1 MKSSRSAFFV
11 ILSVITISVLFI
23 WPNIGTKTIEV
34 HFLPNLTEDQVK
46 SSADSLKSY
55 LERYYKDRYTG
66 NLVEVSGDTSRTTP
80 EKDAGKEIANEGKS
94 YVFKITGN
102 FVQAAFIN
110 ELYRQPGVDSERI
123 EVKKL
128 WVEENLKAKPFKL
141 GLDLQGGMN
150 LLMEADFAKLKK
162 QLEEHY
168 SPTYIAELN
177 AKITQ
182 QQDKKEKK
190 KLESE
195 LAQVNRILELTSEQK
210 KEYVQGAQEIIRS
223 RIDKTGVAEPLI
235 RMQGDDKIEISLPG
249 VASPEQAKKIV
260 SSTAKVEYRLGEP
273 LVNGEAKLQNAANAY
288 FGKYIA
294 LESDTM
300 REAYLKEIEKL
311 TNLPPQFGIYVSW
324 SKDPQGKTKNL
335 VPRHFLVL
343 ERKVSMSGDDISPNT
358 YVGFDQES
366 VQNTVNFQLT
376 PEGSKKFAKI
386 TSENVGKFLAILI
399 DDKVRSYPTIRSAI
413 VTGSAQ
419 ISGDFSPQEAKDLAM
434 IIKEGSLP
442 VPMKIVEE
450 RSIGPSLGKESIKN
464 GVLAI
469 LLGMVFVAIYMIIYY
484 HIPGFISI
492 MALMLNVLFMS
503 ALLAMIDYT
512 ITLPGLAGVVLTFGM
527 IVDSNVIIYERVRE
541 ELHRGKSLKLA
552 LEMAYDRSAMTIFDS
567 NLTTI
572 VAAILLMQFGVGPI
586 KGFAVTL
593 CIGIL
598 TSLFTSLYVSKAF
611 FAFILYTLNVS
622 KMSFGW
628 GKYRKA
634 IVTGGEK

>member
-1 MKSSRSAFFV
+1 LKSSRSAFFV
-11 ILSVITISVLFI
+11 ILSVIVISLLFI
-23 WPNIGTKTIEV
+23 WPNVGTKTIEV
-34 HFLPNLTEDQVK
+34 HFLPNLSEAEIQ
-46 SSADSLKSY
+46 SSAESLKTY
-55 LERYYKDRYTG
+55 LARYYQNRYTG
-66 NLVEVSGDTSRTTP
+66 VLVED
-80 EKDAGKEIANEGKS
+80 KNGKNVDKTGKS
-94 YVFKITGN
+94 YIYKITGN

-110 ELYRQPGVDSERI
+110 ELYRQPGVDPERI

-128 WVEENLKAKPFKL
+128 WVEENLKAKSFKL

-150 LLMEADFAKLKK
+150 LLMEADFVKLKK

-168 SPTYIAELN
+168 SESYIAELN
-177 AKITQ
+177 AKIAQ

-195 LAQVNRILELTSEQK
+195 LSQIHKILELTSDQK

-260 SSTAKVEYRLGEP
+260 SSTARVEYRLSEP
-273 LVNGEAKLQNAANAY
+273 MTNGEAKLQGAANAY
-288 FGKYIA
+288 FGKY
-294 LESDTM
+294 LELENESM
-300 REAYLKEIEKL
+300 REAYIKEIETKIS
-311 TNLPPQFGIYVSW
+311 LPPQYGIYLFW
-324 SKDPQGKTKNL
+324 SKDPHGKTKNMT
-335 VPRHFLVL
+335 PRHFLVL
-343 ERKVSMSGDDISPNT
+343 ERKVSLSGDDISPNT
-358 YVGFDQES
+358 YVGFDQEN
-366 VQNTVNFQLT
+366 VQTTVNFQLT
-376 PEGSKKFAKI
+376 PEGSKKFARV
-386 TSENVGKFLAILI
+386 TSDNIGKFLAILI

-419 ISGDFSPQEAKDLAM
+419 ISGDFSQQEAKDLAL

-450 RSIGPSLGKESIKN
+450 RSIGPSLGKESIQS

-469 LLGMVFVAIYMIIYY
+469 GLGMVFVAIYMIMYY
-484 HIPGFISI
+484 HVPGVISI
-492 MALMLNVLFMS
+492 IALLLNVLFMS
-503 ALLAMIDYT
+503 AFLAMIDYT

-541 ELHRGKSLKLA
+541 ELSRGKSLKLA

-611 FAFILYTLNVS
+611 FAFIIYNLKVS

-628 GKYRKA
+628 GKYKKA
-634 IVTGGEK
+634 ALLARGEK